1 MKSFSLF
8 RDDLGVGV
16 AVDRWEQQQRIR
28 HLFELE
34 EIPLLQR

>member
-1 MKSFSLF
+1 VKAFSLF
-8 RDDLGVGV
+8 EDDLGGGV
-16 AVDRWEQQQRIR
+16 AVARWEQQERIR